1 MSEWP
6 ERYDSEVDKYGVI
19 IGITDE
25 VKNGEWIRY
34 EDFERVLEFA
44 ISAIQAAGQ
53 TDRDRE
59 TISHDIIET
68 IQDRIWRDKNGNVA
82 D

>member
-6 ERYDSEVDKYGVI
+6 KIYRYFDNGKLYDF
-19 IGITDE
+19 
-25 VKNGEWIRY
+25 VKL
-34 EDFERVLEFA
+34 EDFEMLLEFA

-59 TISHDIIET
+59 AIRHDILET
-68 IQDRIWRDKNGNVA
+68 IRDRIWREKNGNLA

>member
-1 MSEWP
+1 MSDWP
-6 ERYDSEVDKYGVI
+6 K
-19 IGITDE
+19 
-25 VKNGEWIRY
+25 RY
-34 EDFERVLEFA
+34 EALDLDEDIDHNTPDRWVQCVSFEDFDRLLEFA

-59 TISHDIIET
+59 AIRHDILET
-68 IQDRIWRDKNGNVA
+68 IRDRIWREKNGNMA

>member
-6 ERYDSEVDKYGVI
+6 KIYKVRDVGVL
-19 IGITDE
+19 
-25 VKNGEWIRY
+25 VKL
-34 EDFERVLEFA
+34 EDFERLLEFA

-59 TISHDIIET
+59 AIKHDIIET

>member
-1 MSEWP
+1 MIEWP
-6 ERYDSEVDKYGVI
+6 KSFYVPAVGKA
-19 IGITDE
+19 
-25 VKNGEWIRY
+25 VKL
-34 EDFERVLEFA
+34 EDFERLLEFA

-59 TISHDIIET
+59 AIKHDIIET

>member
-6 ERYDSEVDKYGVI
+6 NC
-19 IGITDE
+19 ITAP
-25 VKNGEWIRY
+25 NGKWLRL
-34 EDFERVLEFA
+34 EDFERLLEFA

-59 TISHDIIET
+59 AIRHDIIET
-68 IQDRIWRDKNGNVA
+68 IRDRIWREKNGNVA